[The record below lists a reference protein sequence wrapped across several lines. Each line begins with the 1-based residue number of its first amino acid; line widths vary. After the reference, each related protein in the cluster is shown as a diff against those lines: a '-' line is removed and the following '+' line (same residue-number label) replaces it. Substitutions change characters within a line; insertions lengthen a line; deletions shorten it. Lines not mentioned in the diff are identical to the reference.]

1 MKAVTRSE
9 IAHLAYEAR
18 RAYALALGE
27 EAPPRWEQATL
38 PERSEAI
45 AGVDAVLSG
54 EARSGAHLHDTWAR
68 RAADEPTLEL
78 AVPRYSELELEQRR
92 KILLFRAVV
101 LALIDGPCNG
111 FCHDEKCGNLDDHD
125 CHLDT
130 CMSRFGVPPG
140 LLDAEAPRSGG
151 GQAAA
156 KLYC

>member
-1 MKAVTRSE
+1 MKPVTTSE

-27 EAPPRWEQATL
+27 EAPPMWEQATL

-45 AGVDAVLSG
+45 AGVEAVLSG

-78 AVPRYSELELEQRR
+78 AVPRYGDLELEQRR

-101 LALIDGPCNG
+101 LALVDGPCNG
-111 FCHDEKCGNLDDHD
+111 FCHDDKCANLEDHD

-140 LLDAEAPRSGG
+140 VWKSEGASAGG
-151 GQAAA
+151 GHAPA